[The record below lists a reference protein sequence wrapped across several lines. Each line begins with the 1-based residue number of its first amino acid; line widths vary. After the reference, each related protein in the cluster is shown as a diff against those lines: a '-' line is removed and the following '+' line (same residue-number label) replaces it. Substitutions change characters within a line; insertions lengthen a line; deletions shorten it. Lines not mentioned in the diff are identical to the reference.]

1 MKCKECNQLLVSYL
15 DNEVSPKERE
25 AIQAHLAVCSS
36 CSAELEAL
44 ANTLGELRQGLEEV
58 AAGASASPGAWGNI
72 KQRIAEEEH
81 AKAPLLDLRGLWRDL
96 KNTKLRSAA
105 TWERAT
111 VSVMLVGALVAGL
124 LAFLA
129 VPGSVDHTLGPLQV
143 SDDLGDRQL
152 VPFASHEELK
162 EFVGTESQYPYYWYD
177 RATGDVF
184 ALAEG
189 DSGNPSNL
197 PDYSETNIQVEG
209 VDEADIVKTDGKYIY
224 AISEDRIVIVD
235 AYPAEGAALLSEI
248 ELEGNLEGIYLY
260 EDRLVVF
267 EIETPD
273 YPDYSGEWDYYT
285 IPYAWRTSIKIY
297 DVSDPES
304 PDLERE
310 VAVDGGYWNS
320 RMLGEYVYVVVS
332 QPAYCLDDE
341 VEIPSIYLGNTVL
354 ETPAEEI
361 LHHDGEE
368 WGSNFTTVIALD
380 VSETNQEVEYLG
392 HGMFLL
398 GNASNMYV
406 SQSNIYITCDE
417 YDASTDYSE
426 ITTIHRIHFE
436 SGKME
441 YDATGEVPGRVL
453 NQFSMDEC
461 QNYFRIATTT
471 GNTWDT
477 SSGNHLYV
485 LDDDLNVIGAL
496 EDLAPGEEI
505 YSARFMGARCYL
517 VTFVEVDPLFVID
530 LSDPRN
536 PEVLGELK
544 ITGYSDYLHPY
555 DENHLIGIGKETDAG
570 FYQGVK
576 ISLFDVSD
584 VSNPKEI
591 GKYEIGDRGTDSPVL
606 DDHKALL
613 FDRSRNLLVIP
624 VLVYEQGNYAWQGAY
639 VFDISVDG
647 GLELRDRITHFDS
660 DADSS
665 QIYYSS
671 PLSVERALYIGDV
684 LYTVSDAKIKM
695 NDLENLGHINEVA
708 LE

>member
-44 ANTLGELRQGLEEV
+44 ANTLGEFRQGLDQV
-58 AAGASASPGAWGNI
+58 AAGASASPDAWSNI
-72 KQRIAEEEH
+72 KQRIAEEDH
-81 AKAPLLDLRGLWRDL
+81 AKAPLLDLRGLWKDL
-96 KNTKLRSAA
+96 KNMKLRSAA
-105 TWERAT
+105 TWERAA

-129 VPGSVDHTLGPLQV
+129 VPGPVDRTLGPLQV
-143 SDDLGDRQL
+143 SDDLGDSQL
-152 VPFASHEELK
+152 VPFASHEELE

-177 RATGDVF
+177 GATGDVFF

-189 DSGNPSNL
+189 DSGSLSNL

-235 AYPAEGAALLSEI
+235 VYPAEGAALLSEI

-267 EIETPD
+267 EVETPD
-273 YPDYSGEWDYYT
+273 YQDYSGEGWYYS
-285 IPYAWRTSIKIY
+285 AWRTSIKIY
-297 DVSDPES
+297 DVSQPES

-310 VAVDGGYWNS
+310 VAVDGSYWNS
-320 RMLGEYVYVVVS
+320 RMLGGYVYVVVG

-341 VEIPSIYLGNTVL
+341 VEIPSIYLSNTVL

-380 VSETNQEVEYLG
+380 VTETNQEAEYLG

-398 GNASNMYV
+398 GNTSNMYV

-417 YDASTDYSE
+417 YDSSAEYSE
-426 ITTIHRIHFE
+426 TTTIHRIHFE

-453 NQFSMDEC
+453 NQFSMDEY

-471 GNTWDT
+471 GNTWDA

-485 LDDDLNVIGAL
+485 LDDDLNVVGAL

-505 YSARFMGARCYL
+505 FSARFMGDRCYL
-517 VTFVEVDPLFVID
+517 VTFVKVDPLFVID
-530 LSDPRN
+530 LSDPYS

-555 DENHLIGIGKETDAG
+555 DENHVIGIGKETAAG

-613 FDRSRNLLVIP
+613 FDRSRNLLVVP
-624 VLVYEQGNYAWQGAY
+624 VLVYKQGNYYTWQGAY

-647 GLELRDRITHFDS
+647 GLELRDGITHFDS
-660 DADSS
+660 DADLS
-665 QIYYSS
+665 QIYPSS
-671 PLSVERALYIGDV
+671 PLAVERSLYIGDV
-684 LYTVSDAKIKM
+684 LYTLSEAKIMM
-695 NDLENLGHINEVA
+695 NDLENLEYINEVA
-708 LE
+708 LG